1 MRYETVKIGD
11 LKPSL
16 YNPRIPVAKGSKEY
30 EKIKASLTQHGV
42 VEPLVVNANTMQV
55 IGGHQRLTVM
65 KDLGYTEVE
74 CAMLDIEDEAKEKT
88 LNLALNNI
96 KGEWDMEKLEAMLS
110 DADVTAFETGFDD
123 SEINFAGLLPEEA
136 ESGDDL
142 KEELG
147 DMDTDLNESLSDDE
161 DENEEYNDADE
172 GVEETNGVVYFSSF
186 RWKIPVDK
194 YRKLMADIR
203 ASGCFTK
210 QDIVNEMIRRVTD
223 D

>member
-1 MRYETVKIGD
+1 MRYETVPIGS
-11 LKPSL
+11 LKPSP

-65 KDLGYTEVE
+65 KDLGFTEVE

-110 DADVTAFETGFDD
+110 DAEVTAYETGFDE

-142 KEELG
+142 NEDLG
-147 DMDTDLNESLSDDE
+147 DMDTDLDEDLGEDE
-161 DENEEYNDADE
+161 DEDFTDADE
-172 GVEETNGVVYFSSF
+172 EQGTNGVVYFSSF
-186 RWKIPVDK
+186 RWKIPIEK
-194 YRKLMADIR
+194 YKELIADIR
-203 ASGCFTK
+203 KSGCISK
-210 QDIVNEMIRRVTD
+210 QAIIEEIIRRITSD
-223 D
+223 